1 MTGSTW
7 YLRRAVPWRPAAGCL
22 VGAALLVA
30 AVTRWPDTA
39 GLFLPLVVLLGASAA
54 GFVFDETAV
63 RVATATPRGT
73 RWAPL
78 NRLYAGSGL
87 VVLGAALAVVAA
99 GEAGSDRSD
108 WAGLTLAVGGVTLLT
123 ALATSRRQVP
133 HPGSWI
139 SSTLVLLGLAPLVVG
154 LMLGVR
160 SPYPLEPWT
169 DGWRAG
175 WWLTGLIAWT
185 VALLLVAVPNLLP
198 ARGRRQQ
205 ASPDPVSA
213 PGTRS
218 ARPPVRATGR

>member
-7 YLRRAVPWRPAAGCL
+7 YLRRAVPWPPAAGCL
-22 VGAALLVA
+22 VGAALVVA
-30 AVTRWPDTA
+30 AVTRWTHTA

-63 RVATATPRGT
+63 RVTTATPRGT

-87 VVLGAALAVVAA
+87 VVLAATLAVVAA

-108 WAGLTLAVGGVTLLT
+108 WAGLTLAVGGVTVLT
-123 ALATSRRQVP
+123 ALVASRHQVS
-133 HPGSWI
+133 HPGTWV

-154 LMLGVR
+154 LMLEVG

-175 WWLTGLIAWT
+175 WWLTGLTAWT
-185 VALLLVAVPNLLP
+185 VALLLVAVPNLL
-198 ARGRRQQ
+198 ATRGPRRQT
-205 ASPDPVSA
+205 SPDPVSV
-213 PGTRS
+213 PETRS
-218 ARPPVRATGR
+218 SRPPVRATGR